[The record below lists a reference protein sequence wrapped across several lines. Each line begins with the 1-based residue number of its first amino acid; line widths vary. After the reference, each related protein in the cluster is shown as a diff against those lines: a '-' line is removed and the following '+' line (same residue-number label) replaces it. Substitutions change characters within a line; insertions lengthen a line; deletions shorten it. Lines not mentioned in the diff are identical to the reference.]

1 MMTHNETHTFFELSW
16 DGEENS
22 LQYTFFYHFIWNY
35 PTFSWGTSQHP
46 HVRSLFPKHIPNR
59 TPISKA
65 KRDRTWVHWSSYF
78 DKHIQS
84 TFSGWWFGTFFI
96 CSYIGNSHPNWLI
109 FFRGVETTNQFSIKW
124 YFVKLCQYHS
134 ILACCWWISPPSNL
148 VSVIPKK
155 VAEK

>member
-1 MMTHNETHTFFELSW
+1 MTIPARPTLENMFQFPVFCFSEDGSSHFAPNRWNDDPEWNTLFELGW
-16 DGEENS
+16 DGEENT
-22 LQYTFFYHFIWNY
+22 LQYTFFYHYIWNY

-65 KRDRTWVHWSSYF
+65 KKDRTWVHWSSYF

-84 TFSGWWFGTFFI
+84 TFS
-96 CSYIGNSHPNWLI
+96 
-109 FFRGVETTNQFSIKW
+109 IKW
-124 YFVKLCQYHS
+124 LNS
-134 ILACCWWISPPSNL
+134 ILACCWLNSPPSNL

-155 VAEK
+155 LQRSKLHS